1 MEHERGEKKA
11 TKKVQGVVQEL
22 LPNVTF
28 RVRLDNGE
36 VIIAHLSGKMKMN
49 YIRVLAGDTV
59 LLEMSEYD
67 TDRARIVRR
76 L

>member
-1 MEHERGEKKA
+1 MEHERGEKKV